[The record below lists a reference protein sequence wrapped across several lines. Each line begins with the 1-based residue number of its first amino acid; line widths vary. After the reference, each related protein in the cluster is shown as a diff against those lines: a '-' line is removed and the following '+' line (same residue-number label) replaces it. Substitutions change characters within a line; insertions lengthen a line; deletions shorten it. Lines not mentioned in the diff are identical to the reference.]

1 MIVDKLENI
10 DKYDLIPDYAKEFIR
25 GLSADIEL
33 GRVELEGLDY
43 ANVET
48 YTTKPHDKCRFEAHK
63 KFADI
68 QILLKGVERLDYS
81 DKEMTVVEP
90 YDEKR
95 DIAFFNGNETER
107 IILDGTNF
115 VLLMP
120 NELHRPQM
128 CFEAPE
134 QVKKVVVK
142 FNLFNY

>member
-1 MIVDKLENI
+1 MIVDKIENI
-10 DKYDLIPDYAKEFIR
+10 NKYDVIPDYANEFIN
-25 GLSADIEL
+25 GLSSGIPL
-33 GRVELEGLDY
+33 GRVKLQGSDF

-48 YTTKPHDKCRFEAHK
+48 YTTKPHDKCLFEAHK
-63 KFADI
+63 KYADI

-81 DKEMTVVEP
+81 ENEANVVEP

-95 DIAFFNGNETER
+95 DIAFFKADATEKV
-107 IILDGTNF
+107 ILDGTNF

-128 CFEAPE
+128 CLTSPE

-142 FNLFNY
+142 VRIQD